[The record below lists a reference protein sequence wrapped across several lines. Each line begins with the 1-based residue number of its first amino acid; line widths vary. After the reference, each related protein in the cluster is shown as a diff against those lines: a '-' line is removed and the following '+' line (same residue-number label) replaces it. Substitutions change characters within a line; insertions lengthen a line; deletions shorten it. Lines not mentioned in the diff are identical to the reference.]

1 MTKVFKL
8 FTALLI
14 ALGLSVS
21 LSACAQQVDASKAT
35 AIIDVRTATEFAS
48 GHLEGAVNM
57 DVQSSEFAS
66 EIATL
71 DPSGVYLVYCHSGRR
86 AGLAID
92 QMKAAGF
99 KNLTNLGGYV
109 DASNATGLP
118 LVQ

>member
-1 MTKVFKL
+1 MSKVIKL
-8 FTALLI
+8 FTAILV
-14 ALGLSVS
+14 ALGLSLS
-21 LSACAQQVDASKAT
+21 LSACSQKVDPATAT

-48 GHLEGAVNM
+48 GHLEGALNM
-57 DVQSSEFAS
+57 DVQSASFSS

-71 DPSGVYLVYCHSGRR
+71 DPAGIYLIYCHSGRR

-92 QMKAAGF
+92 QMKAVGF
-99 KNLTNLGGYV
+99 ENLTNLGGYA